1 MLTGL
6 ETPQTIEW
14 VYMMVSGSGTAGS
27 VRQVNENQCQQCM
40 PLGGVI
46 AFKGIAGAM
55 ALVHGSQ
62 GCSTYMRLTN
72 VEHYNEPVDIA
83 SSSLNE
89 KQTIHGGEAN
99 LKKALDN
106 VTWVYAPTVIGV
118 LTTCLAETMGEDL
131 DRIIRDY
138 TKERCAAGIDIIP
151 VPTPSYSGSH
161 TEGFWAATTAI
172 LAYYAR
178 PSGSNR
184 RINVIIPHIS
194 PADIREI
201 KRILSLMGLEYTLL
215 PDYSM
220 TLDRP
225 YGGTYQ
231 KIAPGGTKPED
242 IAAMPG
248 APLTIQ
254 FGETCPD
261 ELSPGLWLQQEYGVP
276 LVNLPLPVGL
286 EATDR
291 FIEILQKI
299 SGSFLPD
306 VLATERGWLLDG
318 MADAHKYNAEGRT
331 VIYGEPELVYAMTR
345 VCTENGANPVVI
357 ASGTRNSR
365 LIVCLEP
372 LLAGLD
378 EQPVLLEETDFAT
391 IEGAAL
397 RTGANIAIGHSGGK
411 FLTERHS
418 IPLVRIGFPVHDR
431 IGGQRILSAG
441 YAGTLALL
449 DRLTNTLLESKYAT
463 FRQIRREDMNSVHV
477 TEGV

>member
-1 MLTGL
+1 
-6 ETPQTIEW
+6 
-14 VYMMVSGSGTAGS
+14 MVSVPGIAGS

-106 VTWVYAPTVIGV
+106 VTRVYVPTVIGV
-118 LTTCLAETMGEDL
+118 MTTCLAETMGEDL

-138 TKERCAAGIDIIP
+138 TKERGPTGIDIIP

-161 TEGFWAATTAI
+161 TEGFWAATKAI
-172 LAYYAR
+172 MAYYAR
-178 PSGSNR
+178 PSEQHQ
-184 RINVIIPHIS
+184 RINVIISHIS

-201 KRILSLMGLEYTLL
+201 KRILALMKLEYTLL

-225 YGGTYQ
+225 YGGMYQ
-231 KIAPGGTKPED
+231 KIPSGGTKPED
-242 IAAMPG
+242 IAAMTG

-261 ELSPGLWLQQEYGVP
+261 DLSPGFWLQQEYGVP
-276 LVNLPLPVGL
+276 LVNLPLPIGL

-299 SGSFLPD
+299 SGRSIPGL
-306 VLATERGWLLDG
+306 LATERGWLLDG
-318 MADAHKYNAEGRT
+318 MADAHKYNAECRP

-345 VCTENGANPVVI
+345 ICAENGANPVVI

-365 LIVCLEP
+365 LDICLEP

-378 EQPVLLEETDFAT
+378 EQPVILEETDFAT

-397 RTGANIAIGHSGGK
+397 RTSANIAIGHSGGK
-411 FLTERHS
+411 FLTERHG
-418 IPLVRIGFPVHDR
+418 IPLIRIGFPVHDR
-431 IGGQRILSAG
+431 IGGQRILSTG

-449 DRLTNTLLESKYAT
+449 DRLTNTLLELKYST
-463 FRQIRREDMNSVHV
+463 YRQIRRKQMDCVHV

>member
-1 MLTGL
+1 
-6 ETPQTIEW
+6 
-14 VYMMVSGSGTAGS
+14 MMTLAKTSAG

-46 AFKGIAGAM
+46 AFKGIAGSM

-106 VTWVYAPTVIGV
+106 VSRVYAPTVIGV

-131 DRIIRDY
+131 DRIVRDY
-138 TKERCAAGIDIIP
+138 TKERGPVGIDIIP

-161 TEGFWAATTAI
+161 TEGFWAATRAI
-172 LAYYAR
+172 MAYYAR
-178 PSGSNR
+178 PTEPHR

-201 KRILSLMGLEYTLL
+201 QRILILMGLEYTLM

-225 YGGTYQ
+225 YGGKYQ
-231 KIAPGGTKPED
+231 KIPTGGTRPED

-276 LVNLPLPVGL
+276 LVNLPLPIGL

-291 FIEILQKI
+291 FLELLLKVT
-299 SGSFLPD
+299 GHPLPESI
-306 VLATERGWLLDG
+306 ATERGWLLDG
-318 MADAHKYNAEGRT
+318 MADAHKYMAEGRP

-345 VCTENGANPVVI
+345 VCTENGAVPVVI

-365 LIVCLEP
+365 LSHCLEP
-372 LLAGLD
+372 LTGPD
-378 EQPVLLEETDFAT
+378 EKPVLLEETDFAT
-391 IEGAAL
+391 IEGETL
-397 RTGANIAIGHSGGK
+397 RAGANIAIGHSGGK
-411 FLTERHS
+411 FLTERHG
-418 IPLVRIGFPVHDR
+418 IPVVRIGFPIHDR

-449 DRLTNTLLESKYAT
+449 DRITNALLETKYAT
-463 FRQIRREDMNSVHV
+463 YRQLLREEMNIS
-477 TEGV
+477 TGV